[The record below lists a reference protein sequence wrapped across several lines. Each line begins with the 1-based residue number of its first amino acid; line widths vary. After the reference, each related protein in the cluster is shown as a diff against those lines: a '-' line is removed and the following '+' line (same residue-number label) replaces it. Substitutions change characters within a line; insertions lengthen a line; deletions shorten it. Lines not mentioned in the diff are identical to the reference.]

1 MTAVAVEQK
10 LTFFTYPSCTSCR
23 KAKSW
28 LLENGISFE
37 ERHLF
42 KNPPTAQELLDII
55 KMTTNG
61 LDEILSTRSQK
72 FKGLDRDINDMTVS
86 ELLEML
92 SDEPRL
98 LKRPIL
104 TDGENL
110 IIGYNAQAM
119 KKILSPRASKR
130 TCA

>member
-1 MTAVAVEQK
+1 MAVAERTRTQK

-23 KAKSW
+23 KAKAW
-28 LLENGISFE
+28 LAENGVHYE

-42 KNPPTAQELLDII
+42 KNPPTSEELLEII

-61 LDEILSTRSQK
+61 LDEILSTRSQR
-72 FKGLDRDINDMTVS
+72 FKNLDVDIEEMSVS
-86 ELLEML
+86 ELLELL
-92 SDEPRL
+92 SEEPQL

-110 IIGYNAQAM
+110 IVGFNQSAM
-119 KKILSPRASKR
+119 KNLLG
-130 TCA
+130 

>member
-1 MTAVAVEQK
+1 MAVAQKNQTQK

-23 KAKSW
+23 KAKAW
-28 LLENGISFE
+28 LVENGVSYE

-42 KNPPTAQELLDII
+42 KNPPTAEELLEII

-61 LDEILSTRSQK
+61 LEEILSTRSQR
-72 FKGLDRDINDMTVS
+72 FKNLDVDINDMTVS

-92 SDEPRL
+92 SEEPQL

-104 TDGENL
+104 TNGEQV
-110 IIGYNAQAM
+110 IIGYNQSAM
-119 KKILSPRASKR
+119 KNLLS
-130 TCA
+130 

>member
-1 MTAVAVEQK
+1 MGVAQKNQTQK

-23 KAKSW
+23 KAKAW
-28 LLENGISFE
+28 LAENGVNYE

-42 KNPPTAQELLDII
+42 KNPPTAEELLEIV

-61 LDEILSTRSQK
+61 MEEILSTRSQR
-72 FKGLDRDINDMTVS
+72 FKNLDVDVNDLTVS

-92 SDEPRL
+92 SEEPQL

-104 TDGENL
+104 TNGEQVVV
-110 IIGYNAQAM
+110 GYNQSAM
-119 KKILSPRASKR
+119 KNLLS
-130 TCA
+130 

>member
-1 MTAVAVEQK
+1 MAVAERTRTQK

-23 KAKSW
+23 KAKAW
-28 LLENGISFE
+28 LTENGVHYE

-42 KNPPTAQELLDII
+42 KNPPTSEELLEII

-61 LDEILSTRSQK
+61 LDEILSTRSQR
-72 FKGLDRDINDMTVS
+72 FKNLDVDIEEMSVS
-86 ELLEML
+86 ELLELL
-92 SDEPRL
+92 SEEPQL

-110 IIGYNAQAM
+110 IVGFNQSAM
-119 KKILSPRASKR
+119 KNLLG
-130 TCA
+130 

>member
-1 MTAVAVEQK
+1 MATAIKPKTKK

-23 KAKSW
+23 KAKAW
-28 LLENGISFE
+28 LSENGVNYQ

-42 KNPPTAQELLDII
+42 KNPPSPEELMEII

-72 FKGLDRDINDMTVS
+72 FKDLGFDINEMTVT
-86 ELLEML
+86 ELLELL
-92 SDEPRL
+92 SAEPRL

-110 IIGYNAQAM
+110 IVGYNQSAM
-119 KKILSPRASKR
+119 KNLL
-130 TCA
+130 T

>member
-1 MTAVAVEQK
+1 MERSTAARTQK

-23 KAKSW
+23 KAKAW
-28 LLENGISFE
+28 LNANGVEYE

-42 KNPPTAQELLDII
+42 RNPPSVEELMEIV
-55 KMTTNG
+55 KKTHNG
-61 LDEILSTRSQK
+61 VDEILSTRSQR
-72 FKGLDRDINDMTVS
+72 FKQLEVDINELTVS

-92 SDEPRL
+92 SEDPRL

-110 IIGYNAQAM
+110 IVGYNQSAM
-119 KKILSPRASKR
+119 KELLA
-130 TCA
+130 

>member
-1 MTAVAVEQK
+1 VAVAQKTQK

-23 KAKSW
+23 KAKAW
-28 LLENGISFE
+28 LAQKGISYE

-42 KNPPTAQELLDII
+42 KNPPSPEELLEIV

-61 LDEILSTRSQK
+61 MDEILSTRSQR
-72 FKGLDRDINDMTVS
+72 FKDLEVDINEMTVS

-92 SDEPRL
+92 SEDPRL

-104 TDGENL
+104 TDGERL
-110 IIGYNAQAM
+110 IVGYNQSAM
-119 KKILSPRASKR
+119 ENLLS
-130 TCA
+130 

>member
-1 MTAVAVEQK
+1 MAVATKKQTQK

-23 KAKSW
+23 KAKAW
-28 LLENGISFE
+28 LAENGVDYE

-42 KNPPTAQELLDII
+42 KNPPTPEELMEII

-61 LDEILSTRSQK
+61 LEEILSTRSQR
-72 FKGLDRDINDMTVS
+72 FKNLDVDINEMTVS

-92 SDEPRL
+92 SEEPQL

-104 TDGENL
+104 TDGEHL
-110 IIGYNAQAM
+110 IVGYNQAAM
-119 KKILSPRASKR
+119 KSLL
-130 TCA
+130 T

>member
-1 MTAVAVEQK
+1 MAVAERTHTGK

-23 KAKSW
+23 KAKAW
-28 LLENGISFE
+28 LAENGVNYE

-42 KNPPTAQELLDII
+42 KNPPTAEELLDII
-55 KMTTNG
+55 KMTSNG
-61 LDEILSTRSQK
+61 LDEILSTRSQR
-72 FKGLDRDINDMTVS
+72 FKNLDVDINDMSVK

-92 SDEPRL
+92 SEEPQL

-110 IIGYNAQAM
+110 IVGFNSSAM
-119 KKILSPRASKR
+119 KNLLS
-130 TCA
+130 

>member
-1 MTAVAVEQK
+1 MAVAERTHTQK

-23 KAKSW
+23 KAKAW
-28 LLENGISFE
+28 LAAHGVNYE

-42 KNPPTAQELLDII
+42 KNPPTPEELLDII

-61 LDEILSTRSQK
+61 LDEILSTRSQR
-72 FKGLDRDINDMTVS
+72 FKNLDKDINEMSVK

-92 SDEPRL
+92 SEEPQL

-110 IIGYNAQAM
+110 IVGYNAQAM
-119 KKILSPRASKR
+119 KNLLS
-130 TCA
+130 

>member
-1 MTAVAVEQK
+1 MAVAQQSSKPK

-23 KAKSW
+23 KAKAW
-28 LLENGISFE
+28 LSENGVKYE

-42 KNPPTAQELLDII
+42 KNPPSVEELMEIA

-72 FKGLDRDINDMTVS
+72 FKDLDIDINELTVS

-92 SDEPRL
+92 SDDPRL

-104 TDGENL
+104 TDGQRL
-110 IIGYNAQAM
+110 IVGYNQSAM
-119 KKILSPRASKR
+119 KNLLS
-130 TCA
+130 